1 MAKRSPKHFFS
12 KLASVTLPRSSF
24 DMGYTDTVTFTT
36 DYLYPNYKQFVI
48 PGDTVNLSYT
58 NVVRMV
64 SPITTPMMDNLYM
77 DTHFWF
83 VPWRLVWDYTKNF
96 FGEQRRPTDP
106 TDFTIPQLTFDS
118 SAALPSD
125 YVPESTPFSGLPQSR
140 SIYDYFDIPIEGTD
154 GNLTGNISVSALPLR
169 SYNLIYD
176 EWYRDEQRVNYSYSN
191 FGNNVTT
198 SDNYVL
204 LRRGKR
210 FDYYTSS
217 LLQPQI
223 GNPVDIPLG
232 TVAPVSVYGNGKSI
246 GLTDGSNLYGMSFYS
261 SAAGLMPQSSSYD
274 VNAGTTVGSGNTP
287 SVGYTAYGLTS
298 DASKS
303 GIVGLA
309 DLSQATAATISTLRQ
324 AFQLQAY
331 NEINARNGSR
341 YTEYLYGQYG
351 VISPDARLQRP
362 EFLGGT
368 HQRLH
373 VQPIVQNSSTD
384 STTPQ
389 GNLAGIIAS
398 GTDEH
403 VFTRSFTEH
412 GYIIGIANI
421 YSDLTYYQ
429 GLDRDWSLLT
439 PLDIPIPVF
448 ANLTDE
454 AILRKELVLTG
465 TSSDNDVFGYGERYA
480 WAKYNRNRVRG
491 LVRPNAPLTLGQ
503 WSLAQQ
509 LTSNVGNNSDFIES
523 DTPIG
528 RIAAVS
534 DQVNFIC
541 NQEFKVIMIRV
552 LPQYADPEKWM
563 FRT

>member
-12 KLASVTLPRSSF
+12 KLASVSMPRSSF
-24 DMGYTDTVTFTT
+24 DMSYTDTVTLTT
-36 DYLYPNYKQFVI
+36 DYLYPNLKQFVI
-48 PGDTVNLSYT
+48 PGDTFNLSYT
-58 NVVRMV
+58 NFVRMV
-64 SPITTPMMDNLYM
+64 APITTPMMDNLYM
-77 DTHFWF
+77 DTHYWF

-96 FGEQRRPTDP
+96 FGEQRRPSDP
-106 TDFTIPQLTFDS
+106 TDFTIPQITFDS
-118 SAALPSD
+118 SATLPED
-125 YVPESTPFSGLPQSR
+125 YIPESTAYAGLPQSR

-154 GNLTGNISVSALPLR
+154 GYLTGDISVSALPLR

-176 EWYRDEQRVNYSYSN
+176 EWYRDEQRVDFSYSN
-191 FGNNVTT
+191 FGNDSTT
-198 SDNYVL
+198 ADKYTL

-210 FDYYTSS
+210 FDYFTSS
-217 LLQPQI
+217 LLEPQI

-232 TVAPVSVYGNGKSI
+232 TTAPVVGNGMTLGLTNGTNNYGLSYTTTSDSNRAYYYNDLFGTSVGTVGTEAQTGLFSHSGI
-246 GLTDGSNLYGMSFYS
+246 GLTTD
-261 SAAGLMPQSSSYD
+261 SANSGL
-274 VNAGTTVGSGNTP
+274 V
-287 SVGYTAYGLTS
+287 
-298 DASKS
+298 
-303 GIVGLA
+303 A
-309 DLSQATAATISTLRQ
+309 DLTGATPATIATLRQ

-341 YTEYLYGQYG
+341 YTEYLFGQYG

-368 HQRLH
+368 HQRLQ

-384 STTPQ
+384 TTSPQ
-389 GNLAGIIAS
+389 GNLSGIVMS
-398 GTDEH
+398 GVDEH

-412 GYIIGIANI
+412 GYIIGLANI

-429 GLDRDWSLLT
+429 GLDRDWSIVT

-448 ANLTDE
+448 GNLTDE

-465 TSSDNDVFGYGERYA
+465 TSQDDEVFGYGERYA
-480 WAKYNRNRVRG
+480 WAKYNRNRLRG

-509 LTSNVGNNSDFIES
+509 LSSDVGNNSDFIES
-523 DTPIG
+523 DTPVG
-528 RIAAVS
+528 RITAVS

-541 NQEFKVIMIRV
+541 NQEFKINLVRV

-563 FRT
+563 FRG

>member
-12 KLASVTLPRSSF
+12 KLASVSMPRSSF

-48 PGDTVNLSYT
+48 PGDTVNFGYT

-77 DTHFWF
+77 DTHYWF

-96 FGEQRRPTDP
+96 FGEQRRPSDP
-106 TDFTIPQLTFDS
+106 TDFTIPQLTFNA
-118 SAALPSD
+118 SATLPST
-125 YVPESTPFSGLPQSR
+125 YTPESTPFGGLPQAR
-140 SIYDYFDIPIEGTD
+140 SIYDYFDIPIQGTD
-154 GNLTGNISVSALPLR
+154 GNLTGNISVNALPLR
-169 SYNLIYD
+169 AYNLIYD
-176 EWYRDEQRVNYSYSN
+176 EWYRDEQRVDYSYSN
-191 FGNNVTT
+191 FGNDATT
-198 SDNYVL
+198 ADKYTL

-223 GNPVDIPLG
+223 GTPVDIPLG
-232 TVAPVSVYGNGKSI
+232 VEAPVSIYGNGNVL
-246 GLTDGSNLYGMSFYS
+246 GLTN
-261 SAAGLMPQSSSYD
+261 
-274 VNAGTTVGSGNTP
+274 GTVTGF
-287 SVGYTAYGLTS
+287 SVGVDNYLSA
-298 DASKS
+298 KS
-303 GIVGLA
+303 GTLPATIGISNTSSTAFGGRFGIGVVTDPDNSGLIGTA
-309 DLSQATAATISTLRQ
+309 DLSQASAATIATLRQ

-384 STTPQ
+384 TTTPQ

-398 GTDEH
+398 GTEEH

-465 TSSDNDVFGYGERYA
+465 TSSDNEVFGYGERYA

-491 LVRPNAPLTLGQ
+491 LVRPNAPQTLGQ

-523 DTPIG
+523 DTPVG

-534 DQVNFIC
+534 NQVNFIC
-541 NQEFKVIMIRV
+541 NQEFKVNMIRV